1 MATNSGSQR
10 TQCLTCLKNSVLEC
24 YNFLVSE
31 TRTLTRETTKAA
43 TPKLW
48 KVMLL
53 NDDYTPMDFVVDV
66 LTRVFRKSEDE
77 AIQIMLQVH
86 HAGAGLAGVY
96 AFEIAETKI
105 MQTEDL
111 ARSEGHPL
119 QCTLEPE

>member
-1 MATNSGSQR
+1 
-10 TQCLTCLKNSVLEC
+10 
-24 YNFLVSE
+24 VSE